1 VAVERGSAA
10 PFHSPAG
17 DIKGSDVLAL
27 TQGDPAGIGP
37 DITLSAWLLRNE
49 HQLPAFCYLGAAEI
63 LQERARLLALDIPVR
78 QIASFDEAASL
89 FAAALPVLPIEQA
102 GEPRVMPGKADP
114 ALAAGTIAAI
124 TRAVETTLTGEAAA
138 IVTNPIS
145 KSVLRQAG
153 FAFPGHTEFLAH
165 LATEKGYP
173 VLRPVM
179 LMAAPQLRVVPV
191 TIHVPLSAVPSLIT
205 ADLVLST
212 AEIAIE
218 GLRTSF
224 GIAHPRVAFCG
235 LNPHAGE
242 NGEMG
247 HEEIEVI
254 APAISV
260 LAGRGFDV
268 SGPYPADTLFHEEA
282 RQQFD
287 LILAMYHD
295 QGLIPFKTLA
305 FHDGVNVTLGLP
317 FVRTSPDHGT
327 AYGLA
332 GTGRASPESL
342 IQALK
347 LAADMV
353 CARRVHQH
361 G

>member
-1 VAVERGSAA
+1 MS
-10 PFHSPAG
+10 
-17 DIKGSDVLAL
+17 DILAL
-27 TQGDPAGIGP
+27 TSGDPAGIGP
-37 DITLSAWLLRNE
+37 DITLAAWLLRNE
-49 HQLPAFCYLGAAEI
+49 RQLPAFCYLGAAEI
-63 LQERARLLALDIPVR
+63 LEERARLLALDVPIR
-78 QIASFDEAASL
+78 QVACFDEAASQ
-89 FAAALPVLPIEQA
+89 FVMALPVLPLEQA
-102 GEPRVMPGKADP
+102 RQQVIPGKADV

-124 TRAVETTLTGEAAA
+124 TSAVEATLAGQAAA

-165 LATEKGYP
+165 LATQKGHA

-179 LMAAPQLRVVPV
+179 LMAAPKLRVVPV
-191 TIHVPLSAVPSLIT
+191 TIHVPLSEVPRLIT
-205 ADLVLST
+205 AELILST

-218 GLRTSF
+218 GLQTSF

-254 APAISV
+254 APAISAF
-260 LAGRGFDV
+260 AGRGFDV
-268 SGPYPADTLFHEEA
+268 SGPYPADTLFHDEA

-353 CARRVHQH
+353 RARRVHQH